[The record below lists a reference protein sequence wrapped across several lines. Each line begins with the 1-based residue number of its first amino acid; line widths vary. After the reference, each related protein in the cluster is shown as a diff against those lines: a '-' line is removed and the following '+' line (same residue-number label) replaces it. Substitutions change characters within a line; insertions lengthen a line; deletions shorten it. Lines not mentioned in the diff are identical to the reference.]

1 MRIITNG
8 KNVNK
13 KVITNAD
20 YIRSMSDL
28 KASLEEKYRE
38 GQEELWGDV
47 TVKEVSLIIM

>member
-20 YIRSMSDL
+20 YIRSMSDEQL
-28 KASLEEKYRE
+28 ANWTSEAWNHIPA
-38 GQEELWGDV
+38 G
-47 TVKEVSLIIM
+47 